1 MLLCCLRRAL
11 RPSTTGLNLSKLY
24 QHFRERDFPYGLQ
37 DSLCT
42 LTLYFRSSVT
52 QLLNKINTRY
62 GWLVRPF
69 PTGTFTLQDTLS
81 FAQRDNAA
89 ISRNLCGVR
98 LVVKWSDSDT
108 TRRTPRKLSIFRV
121 KAPVARRPP
130 HRSGREDFPHPVPRS
145 SNISDRQT
153 SQATP
158 RLAHNCCYPKH

>member
-62 GWLVRPF
+62 GWLVRPY

-81 FAQRDNAA
+81 FAQRDNVQLSRISCDGGLCATIASLRAA
-89 ISRNLCGVR
+89 HKLTAREMSAGAACYVQSLKFQYNSQFLP
-98 LVVKWSDSDT
+98 L
-108 TRRTPRKLSIFRV
+108 TPRYYCFNSF
-121 KAPVARRPP
+121 A
-130 HRSGREDFPHPVPRS
+130 S
-145 SNISDRQT
+145 
-153 SQATP
+153 ATTY
-158 RLAHNCCYPKH
+158 RGKAHNIT